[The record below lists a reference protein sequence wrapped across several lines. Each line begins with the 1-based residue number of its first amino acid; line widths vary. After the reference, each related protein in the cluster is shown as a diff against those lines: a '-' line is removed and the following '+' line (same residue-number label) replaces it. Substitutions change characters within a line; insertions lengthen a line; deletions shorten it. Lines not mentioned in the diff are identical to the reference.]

1 MKATAKKKPGGTRSR
16 QALEY
21 VVIYEPGT
29 RNWSAY
35 VPDLP
40 GCAATGRTR
49 EITEQRIREGI
60 QMHVESLR
68 FHGEPVPAPT
78 TQAGKVKVAS

>member
-1 MKATAKKKPGGTRSR
+1 MKATQKKKPGKTRARAAS
-16 QALEY
+16 EY
-21 VVIYEPGT
+21 VVIFEPGT
-29 RNWSAY
+29 RNWSAF

-49 EITEQRIREGI
+49 AITEQRII
-60 QMHVESLR
+60 DAIKMHVESLR
-68 FHGEPVPAPT
+68 FHGEAVPAPT